1 MEFLFFL
8 SKSSVCKDVLYP
20 PWLIYPET
28 RLRVRQVGAGL
39 QFLTCKEGSIWVL
52 VAERAPSE
60 SITRE
65 AETVIGEKMFLLGV
79 FSTSF
84 QYSRKAKLVLLEDI

>member
-1 MEFLFFL
+1 MKRTL
-8 SKSSVCKDVLYP
+8 SIFKSRSLLGTLSAWTRSWQPWWMAGSDVCV
-20 PWLIYPET
+20 
-28 RLRVRQVGAGL
+28 RLEPRLWR
-39 QFLTCKEGSIWVL
+39 IWVL